1 MNKINAPTSLN
12 HVQLTPQSSP
22 LPARPAMAS
31 QTLTPLA
38 PPGTSPAG
46 AAATVS
52 GQQDVPPMR
61 LALFERT
68 FGQVQQMLNERR
80 QVGGE
85 MGMQGSGGLTGKE
98 WRECD
103 AAAQWV
109 SGRLMPSGAL

>member
-22 LPARPAMAS
+22 PPARPAMAS
-31 QTLTPLA
+31 QTLTPLT
-38 PPGTSPAG
+38 PPGANFSG

-68 FGQVQQMLNERR
+68 FGQVQQMLTERR
-80 QVGGE
+80 QAGGE
-85 MGMQGSGGLTGKE
+85 SSTQSPSGLTGDE
-98 WRECD
+98 WRQCD

-109 SGRLMPSGAL
+109 SECLMPSGAR

>member
-12 HVQLTPQSSP
+12 HLQLTQQSSP
-22 LPARPAMAS
+22 APAGAAMAS

-38 PPGTSPAG
+38 PPGARPAG
-46 AAATVS
+46 AAVTVS
-52 GQQDVPPMR
+52 GQQDVPPWR

-68 FGQVQQMLNERR
+68 FGQIQQMLNERR

-85 MGMQGSGGLTGKE
+85 VGMQGSGGLTGKE

-109 SGRLMPSGAL
+109 SEFLMPSGAR

>member
-1 MNKINAPTSLN
+1 MNKINAPTSLH

-46 AAATVS
+46 AATTVS

-68 FGQVQQMLNERR
+68 FGQVQQMLTERR
-80 QVGGE
+80 QAGGE
-85 MGMQGSGGLTGKE
+85 ASAQRPGGLTGNE

-109 SGRLMPSGAL
+109 SGRLMPSGAR